1 MARIEKIKIQNFKSY
16 KKYSL
21 NLEKNFKHIVVYG
34 KNGVG
39 KTNLLDSFTFFS
51 NTKGLRGSSLG
62 EVFPVKEEK
71 ETEHKS

>member
-1 MARIEKIKIQNFKSY
+1 MARIEKIYIKNFKSY
-16 KKYSL
+16 KNYSL
-21 NLEKNFKHIVVYG
+21 NLLEKNFKHIVVYG

-62 EVFPVKEEK
+62 EVFPVKED
-71 ETEHKS
+71 